1 MMKGE
6 KIMKGKKIAIVL
18 SGCGYLDGS
27 EINEVV
33 LTLLALDRVGIA
45 YEGIAP
51 NRNQHHVVNHL
62 TEAVEDGSRNI
73 LEESARIMRGNVI
86 ALDKAIV
93 SDYDAVIFP
102 GGFGAAKNLFDLAIK
117 GDASYRVQPD
127 ILAFATAA
135 LEAKKPMGY
144 ICIAP
149 MMIPEIY
156 PEGVQMTIGADE
168 ETAKLVESK
177 GAKHVQRAVDEICC
191 DQKYKLV
198 TTPAYML
205 GQNSYEVSKGIDRM
219 VKVLQEFI

>member
-1 MMKGE
+1 MKD
-6 KIMKGKKIAIVL
+6 KKVGIVL

-33 LTLLALDRVGIA
+33 LTLLALDRAGIA
-45 YEGIAP
+45 YKGIAP
-51 NRNQHHVVNHL
+51 NRDQHHVINHL
-62 TEAVEDGSRNI
+62 TEAIEEGSRNI

-86 ALDKAIV
+86 ALDKANL
-93 SDYDAVIFP
+93 SDYDALIFP

-117 GDASYRVQPD
+117 GDTSYSVQSD

-135 LEAKKPMGY
+135 LEARKPMGY

-156 PEGVQMTIGADE
+156 PAGVKMTIGTDGD
-168 ETAKLVESK
+168 TVKLVESK
-177 GAKHVQRAVDEICC
+177 GAKHVKCAVDEVCC
-191 DQKYKLV
+191 DQRYKLV

-205 GQNSYEVSKGIDRM
+205 GQNTYEVSKGIDRM

>member
-1 MMKGE
+1 MQGK
-6 KIMKGKKIAIVL
+6 KVMKGKKIAIVL

-33 LTLLALDRVGIA
+33 LTLLALDRAGIA

-51 NRNQHHVVNHL
+51 DRDQHHVINHL
-62 TEAVEDGSRNI
+62 TESVDEGSRNI
-73 LEESARIMRGNVI
+73 LEESARMMRGNVK
-86 ALDKAIV
+86 ALDKANV
-93 SDYDAVIFP
+93 TDYDALIFP
-102 GGFGAAKNLFDLAIK
+102 GGFGAAKNLFNLALK
-117 GDASYRVQPD
+117 GDISYRVQPD
-127 ILAFATAA
+127 ILAFASAA

-156 PEGVQMTIGADE
+156 PEGVQMTIGTDE
-168 ETAKLVESK
+168 ETAKLAESK
-177 GAKHVQRAVDEICC
+177 GAKHVLRAVDEICC

-205 GQNSYEVSKGIDRM
+205 GKNTYEVSKGIDRM